1 MEFTKKV
8 LGGRVSVE
16 RIVSG
21 RGIVNVYE
29 FLYARELTAAKA
41 KGESLSAAV
50 QAVHKEVIAESA
62 EGGKIVGAH
71 EHDDALCAEA
81 MEIMISAYGA
91 ETGQSCLK
99 ENKKTQKTPPSRQ
112 GNLLEDTAG
121 GASSPSNATH
131 HCPLDA
137 VACCSPFCSC

>member
-71 EHDDALCAEA
+71 EHDDALCA
-81 MEIMISAYGA
+81 MEWGDQLKTGKTKDKDNGSDNKIS
-91 ETGQSCLK
+91 LK
-99 ENKKTQKTPPSRQ
+99 
-112 GNLLEDTAG
+112 
-121 GASSPSNATH
+121 
-131 HCPLDA
+131 
-137 VACCSPFCSC
+137 